1 MEETKFSRFPKKVK
15 NGIVF
20 LFSAWIFFII
30 SQVVLSG
37 TVSLL
42 HTTLGMLC
50 CVLVYSIRNGG
61 RIACIIYNITLI
73 AAELYKLYALTGSGM
88 LYSTPSA
95 AAAGLINIILFSI
108 ATYYLLSG
116 ETASFYKNGKEGL
129 PKDTD

>member
-1 MEETKFSRFPKKVK
+1 MGEKKFSRFPKKVK
-15 NGIVF
+15 TGILF

-30 SQVVLSG
+30 SQVALSG

-50 CVLVYSIRNGG
+50 CVMVYAIRNGG
-61 RIACIIYNITLI
+61 RIACIIYNVALI
-73 AAELYKLYALTGSGM
+73 AAGLYNLYILIGSGM
-88 LYSTPSA
+88 LNSAPSA
-95 AAAGLINIILFSI
+95 VNLVNIILFSI

-116 ETASFYKNGKEGL
+116 EAASFYKSDKENL